1 MGRREGSRR
10 PRTRCPVVRRI
21 HHAAIDDGRAAYFG
35 DAVEHGCGVALP
47 RDAVPYSGPRSALG
61 SGSATGC
68 DLGGYVVDDVVGGGL
83 DLAEAFLEIVEVAVP
98 RIGHVELMR
107 LGVGQSGIESAV
119 ETDALAD

>member
-1 MGRREGSRR
+1 MGRRVGSRR
-10 PRTRCPVVRRI
+10 RRTRCPVVRRI
-21 HHAAIDDGRAAYFG
+21 HHPGIDDRRPAYVG
-35 DAVEHGCGVALP
+35 EPVEHGSGLALP
-47 RDAVPYSGPRSALG
+47 RDAVPDSGPRSALG
-61 SGSATGC
+61 SGSAAGC